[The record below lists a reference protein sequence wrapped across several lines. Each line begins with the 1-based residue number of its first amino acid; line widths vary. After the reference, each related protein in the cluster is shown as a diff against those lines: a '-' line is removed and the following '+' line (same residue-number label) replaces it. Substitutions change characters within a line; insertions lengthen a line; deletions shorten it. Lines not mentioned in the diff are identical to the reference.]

1 MSGKQP
7 RRYVLSTPDGTLVST
22 KNIIPTRGKLQ
33 QVGLKKNN
41 VPTQRGALMH
51 CTFQANELTF
61 IYYKP
66 ERARL
71 WTFIRISH
79 YSP

>member
-1 MSGKQP
+1 MMLSVVKKPIYNCDNDHTMSGKQP

-41 VPTQRGALMH
+41 VPTQRGALMY
-51 CTFQANELTF
+51 CTFQANE
-61 IYYKP
+61 
-66 ERARL
+66 
-71 WTFIRISH
+71 
-79 YSP
+79 